1 MFIFLNLKKEN
12 KFQCLVEENGKI
24 LDLNNIEFILSEY
37 EEYEIVSYLIRKLTE
52 GENKKI
58 KRILIIG
65 EDLIRIY
72 PEINMIFPN
81 SKFFITSKS
90 RDIVNSFIKHYN
102 KQKNYFAYTLDVLNG
117 ASLHDFIY
125 NNSKFDL
132 VIANKIFS
140 KVKKKKRYFSVKFLY
155 KYYLNQNGILC
166 LINYIRNSKIDKF
179 ILLKTIKPA
188 LEKRIPLKNKNCLV
202 QFISYIKKTKYV

>member
-1 MFIFLNLKKEN
+1 VFIFLNLKKEN